1 MLKTLWKQVGEY
13 KRDSFLTPVFMLCEV
28 IFETLIP
35 YFMGLIINELSV
47 KDREPVLSTVFLYGG
62 IMLILAAGGLWSGIM
77 GGKYGASASTG
88 FAKNLRK
95 AMYRNIQ
102 TFSFSNID
110 RFSTASLV
118 TRMTTDVSNVQNA
131 YQMILRIC
139 MRAPSSLI
147 VATIMAISISA
158 RLSSVY
164 LLAFVFLL
172 LVFLFI
178 TKNAMALF
186 MEAFPKY
193 DKLNESVQE
202 NVNAIRVVKGFVRE
216 EHENTKFMKASR
228 AIYDIFVKAET
239 IVITNMPAMMIAIYT
254 SMMLISWF
262 GAKMIVAQIGIP
274 DGFSI
279 GNLSQL
285 IAYCMQ
291 ILMSMMMLAM
301 IVVMVTMSSASAKRI
316 VEVLNEE
323 TDISNPENPVME
335 VKDGSIVFENAMFRY
350 NENSESPVLV
360 DIDLSIRSGESIG
373 IIGGTGSSK
382 SSLVNLI
389 SRLYDVNSGSVSVGG
404 IDVRKYDLTV
414 LRDSVAVVLQKNV
427 LFSGTIIENLR
438 WGKKDATPEECR
450 EACRIACADEFVESF
465 PDGYDSRVEQGG
477 TNLSG
482 GQKQRLCIARA
493 LLKKPKVLILDD
505 STSAVDTA
513 TDATIRKSMREFMPD
528 MTKIIIAQ
536 RVSSVQD
543 MDRIIVMDKGR
554 IDAIGTH
561 EELLKTND
569 IYKEVYESQTK
580 DGGDFDSQPVPYAL
594 REKDGWDG
602 GDE

>member
-147 VATIMAISISA
+147 VASIMAISISA
-158 RLSSVY
+158 RLSSIY

-178 TKNAMALF
+178 TRNAMALF

-202 NVNAIRVVKGFVRE
+202 NVTAIRVVKGFVRE
-216 EHENTKFMKASR
+216 KHENIKFTKASR

-239 IVITNMPAMMIAIYT
+239 IVVTNMPAMMIAIYT

-262 GAKMIVAQIGIP
+262 GAKMIVAQIGLP

-285 IAYCMQ
+285 LAYCMQ

-301 IVVMVTMSSASAKRI
+301 IFVMVTMSSASAKRI

-323 TDISNPENPVME
+323 TDIRNPENPVME
-335 VKDGSIVFENAMFRY
+335 VKDGSIVFEDVIFRY
-350 NENSESPVLV
+350 NENSESPVLA
-360 DIDLSIRSGESIG
+360 DINLSIRSGESIG

-513 TDATIRKSMREFMPD
+513 TDAIIRKSLREFMPD

>member
-147 VATIMAISISA
+147 VASIMAISISA
-158 RLSSVY
+158 RLSSIY

-178 TKNAMALF
+178 TRNAMALF

-202 NVNAIRVVKGFVRE
+202 NVTAIRVVKGFVRE
-216 EHENTKFMKASR
+216 KHENIKFTKASR

-239 IVITNMPAMMIAIYT
+239 IVVTNMPAMMIAIYT

-262 GAKMIVAQIGIP
+262 GAKMIVAQIGLP

-285 IAYCMQ
+285 LAYCMQ

-301 IVVMVTMSSASAKRI
+301 IFVMVTMSSASAKRI

-323 TDISNPENPVME
+323 TDIRNPENPVME
-335 VKDGSIVFENAMFRY
+335 VKDGSIVFEDVIFRY
-350 NENSESPVLV
+350 NENSESPVLA
-360 DIDLSIRSGESIG
+360 DINLSIRSGEAIG

-513 TDATIRKSMREFMPD
+513 TDAIIRKSLREFMPD

>member
-239 IVITNMPAMMIAIYT
+239 IVVTNMPAMMIAIYT

-301 IVVMVTMSSASAKRI
+301 IFVMVTMSSASAKRI

-335 VKDGSIVFENAMFRY
+335 VKDGSIVFEDAIFRY
-350 NENSESPVLV
+350 NENSESPVLA
-360 DIDLSIRSGESIG
+360 DINLSIRSGESIG

-438 WGKKDATPEECR
+438 WGKKDATTEECR

-513 TDATIRKSMREFMPD
+513 TDAIIRKSMREFMPD